1 MPKSFTKEG
10 LVKLQAELE
19 QLKKVGRRELAQE
32 IAKAVAFGDLS
43 ENAAYKDA
51 KEKKA
56 FMEGRILELESMLAN
71 ATVLQ
76 KKESSKVQIGSQIIL
91 ESNKQKMTFTLVTP
105 QEADF
110 DKGLISLESPVG
122 RALFNKEKGDT
133 IKVNDKEYTIL
144 DVK

>member
-10 LVKLQAELE
+10 LAKLQAELE
-19 QLKKVGRRELAQE
+19 QLKKVGRRDLAQE
-32 IAKAVAFGDLS
+32 INKAAGYGDLS

-71 ATVLQ
+71 ATVLE
-76 KKESSKVQIGSQIIL
+76 KKESSKVQVGSSVVL
-91 ESNKQKMTFTLVTP
+91 ESNKQKMTFTLVSP

-110 DKGLISLESPVG
+110 DKGLI
-122 RALFNKEKGDT
+122 
-133 IKVNDKEYTIL
+133 
-144 DVK
+144 

>member
-10 LVKLQAELE
+10 LTKLQAELE
-19 QLKKVGRRELAQE
+19 NLKKVERRKLAQE

-43 ENAAYKDA
+43 ENAAYKDV

-76 KKESSKVQIGSQIIL
+76 KKESSSVQIGSQIIL

-110 DKGLISLESPVG
+110 DKGLISLESPIG
-122 RALFNKEKGDT
+122 KALFNKEQGET

-144 DVK
+144 EVK

>member
-10 LVKLQAELE
+10 LAKLQAELE
-19 QLKKVGRRELAQE
+19 QLKKVGRRDLAQE
-32 IAKAVAFGDLS
+32 INKAAGYGDLS

-71 ATVLQ
+71 ATVLE
-76 KKESSKVQIGSQIIL
+76 KKESSKVQVGSSVVL
-91 ESNKQKMTFTLVTP
+91 ESNKQKMTFTLVSP

-110 DKGLISLESPVG
+110 DKGLISLESPIG
-122 RALFNKEKGDT
+122 NALFNQEKGAT

-144 DVK
+144 EIK